1 MNGRRTSEQ
10 LAEAAIDA
18 AAAALRAAG
27 LDVREASRERASEHV
42 LHVELDGS
50 AFDVGVHAVAYCTGT
65 RANELITGAAT
76 RPGVVPLVVADR
88 ITADARDR
96 LTDAGWSWVDRRGP
110 VHLRGPGVR
119 VDRDLRPPVRHTES
133 PAAPI
138 TGRSGIA
145 VAYWLCAH
153 PGESLS
159 PTKDRGAL
167 ALAPSTISTAVRR
180 LADVGLVDERGV
192 GAFPELFWE
201 LAHAWRVERTWL
213 AAAPDPASHR
223 RADPWSSAWRRTGS
237 AAAAAYGAPLVTAE
251 GGPVELYVPG
261 PVDITIAARRYH
273 TTPPGQGAAVVAVA
287 PARAVAAGVGDDPA
301 PLVDGWPAAPLLAVA
316 LDLAQDRAR
325 GRQILDEW
333 DASGAVWR

>member
-1 MNGRRTSEQ
+1 MNGRRPPGQ
-10 LAEAAIDA
+10 LLDAALDAAGAAFRAEA
-18 AAAALRAAG
+18 
-27 LDVREASRERASEHV
+27 LDVREVPGARAPL
-42 LHVELDGS
+42 LHVNLDGR
-50 AFDVGVHAVAYCTGT
+50 AFDVAVHAVAYCTGT
-65 RANELITGAAT
+65 RATELIAGAAL
-76 RPGVVPLVVADR
+76 PAGAVPLVVADR

-96 LTDAGWSWVDRRGP
+96 LTEAGWSWVDRRGP
-110 VHLRGPGVR
+110 FYLRGPGVR
-119 VDRDLRPPVRHTES
+119 VRGTGPPERPTETR
-133 PAAPI
+133 ATPI

-159 PTKDRGAL
+159 PTKNRGAL

-180 LADVGLVDERGV
+180 LADAGLIDEHGA

-201 LAHAWRVERTWL
+201 LVGAWRVERTWL

-223 RADPWSSAWRRTGS
+223 QADPWSSTWRRTGS
-237 AAAAAYGAPLVTAE
+237 AAAAAYGAPVVTAE

-261 PVDITIAARRYH
+261 PVDVTIAARRYH
-273 TTPPGQGAAVVAVA
+273 AVPPGQDAAVVAVA

-301 PLVDGWPAAPLLAVA
+301 PVVDGWPAAPRLAVA

-333 DASGAVWR
+333 DAPDAVWR